1 VLDLILELGDLL
13 DNLLAFLLLLGVVIA
28 FGDGTEDI
36 VNGSG
41 TG

>member
-13 DNLLAFLLLLGVVIA
+13 DNLLAFLLLIGVVITL
-28 FGDGTEDI
+28 GDRTEDI